1 MHKLLT
7 QDYIGLVLVYAII
20 AIFLAA
26 GLYLDKK
33 GSKIDVRKVV
43 HIGVGNFIL
52 VWWMFTA
59 GWIMLAF
66 FTIPFAIVLFLA
78 MMKDNAISRS
88 KLGELSNDKGH
99 KTGLFLYAVSITLMI
114 LLFSDHWVAATFGIV
129 AMTYGD
135 GFGCVIGK
143 KFGKHKIINGKS
155 LEGTVGVF
163 LTTTIVC
170 FIILAYYSFLV
181 TNGIFGFSADC
192 TPIVPG
198 IVACMIA
205 GLVAAVVEAVCHGAY
220 DNVVISM
227 TVAVSMV
234 LLGL

>member
-88 KLGELSNDKGH
+88 
-99 KTGLFLYAVSITLMI
+99 
-114 LLFSDHWVAATFGIV
+114 AT
-129 AMTYGD
+129 TRD
-135 GFGCVIGK
+135 
-143 KFGKHKIINGKS
+143 
-155 LEGTVGVF
+155 TRP
-163 LTTTIVC
+163 
-170 FIILAYYSFLV
+170 
-181 TNGIFGFSADC
+181 DC
-192 TPIVPG
+192 S
-198 IVACMIA
+198 
-205 GLVAAVVEAVCHGAY
+205 
-220 DNVVISM
+220 SM
-227 TVAVSMV
+227 P
-234 LLGL
+234 